1 MPKTIELEIK
11 KAVTSIK
18 DITAYIVFIQLS

>member
-1 MPKTIELEIK
+1 MPKTIELEIR